1 MDQERVVGSAYWDL
15 RHSRLISR
23 GSGVGYTWPSSS
35 STTHET
41 GFLISFFSHL
51 QNGNDGSPHRE
62 AEFSGQTQGREEQ
75 WISHHSRFCWRSRLS
90 CLIWLHVEVALTL
103 YYSTAMCDDLNVNLC
118 ALIQSWVVTGSDD

>member
-41 GFLISFFSHL
+41 GFLISFFFLICKMGTMALLTERLSSL
-51 QNGNDGSPHRE
+51 DRLRVGKNDGSATTLASAGE
-62 AEFSGQTQGREEQ
+62 AG
-75 WISHHSRFCWRSRLS
+75 HP
-90 CLIWLHVEVALTL
+90 A
-103 YYSTAMCDDLNVNLC
+103 
-118 ALIQSWVVTGSDD
+118 